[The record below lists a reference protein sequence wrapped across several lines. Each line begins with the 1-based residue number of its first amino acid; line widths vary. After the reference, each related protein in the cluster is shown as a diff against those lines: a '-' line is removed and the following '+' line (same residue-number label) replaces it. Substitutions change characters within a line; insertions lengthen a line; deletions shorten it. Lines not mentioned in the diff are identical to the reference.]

1 MRERLARA
9 EETRER
15 RRKPG
20 IGAVIGRRLAVLES
34 ELDFNSFSYRW
45 INDSEARFMAKT
57 REDDWELVPNND
69 VKDDSAD
76 LGTAV
81 SQIVGSKPDGSAL
94 KAYLCRKPKRWYED
108 DRAEKQAEL
117 DKQLE
122 QIRVGNDRDGGSQSD
137 YVPSGGINFRVTR
150 G

>member
-1 MRERLARA
+1 MRERLARS

-20 IGAVIGRRLAVLES
+20 LGNVIGRRLAVQES
-34 ELDFNSFSYRW
+34 ALDFNSFRYRW
-45 INDSEARFMAKT
+45 INDNEARFMAKT
-57 REDDWELVPNND
+57 KEDDWDLVMNDD
-69 VKDDSAD
+69 VKDDNAD
-76 LGTAV
+76 LGNAV

-94 KAYLCRKPKRWYED
+94 KAYLCRKPRKWYED
-108 DRAEKQAEL
+108 DQAEKRSEL
-117 DKQLE
+117 DRQLE
-122 QIRVGNDRDGGSQSD
+122 QIRVGNDRDGSSQSD